1 MRRRGRQQI
10 IVKQILQK
18 IFIDVRVYVRYN
30 KYDI

>member
-18 IFIDVRVYVRYN
+18 IFIDVRVCVRYN
-30 KYDI
+30 NHDI